1 MKKTHLTIL
10 SVFVFCG
17 LFIMGCSKS
26 SDGGGAVTPG
36 FCDGVTSKYSVD
48 VQPIISTSCLL
59 GSNCH
64 SAGSTNAGGELT
76 DYTKVFNKRVQIK
89 AAVNSGVMPQTG
101 SLTTDQKKK
110 IICWIDSGA
119 PNN

>member
-1 MKKTHLTIL
+1 MLA
-10 SVFVFCG
+10 
-17 LFIMGCSKS
+17 GCSKDS
-26 SDGGGAVTPG
+26 GGGGNAPIPG
-36 FCDGVTSKYSVD
+36 FCDGVTSKYAAD
-48 VQPIISTSCLL
+48 VQPLIATTCLL

-76 DYTKVFNKRVQIK
+76 DYTKVFNKRSEIK
-89 AAVNSGVMPQTG
+89 SAVNSGVMPQNG
-101 SLTTDQKKK
+101 SLGTDEKKK